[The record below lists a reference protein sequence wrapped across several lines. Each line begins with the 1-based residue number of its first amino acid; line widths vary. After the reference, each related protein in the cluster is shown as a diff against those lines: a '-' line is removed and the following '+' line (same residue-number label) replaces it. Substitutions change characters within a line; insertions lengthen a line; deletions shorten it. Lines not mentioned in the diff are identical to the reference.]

1 MVEERERWWFSVG
14 VEEEELRRLMMEGGG
29 GSGWFGKGSGGWRW
43 FRRRTK
49 MVVMVVR
56 WMLRWMMVS
65 PGVEEEEE
73 GSRFGGSPAVMSERG
88 RRSSDGGYSLVS
100 ERRRRSSDGGY
111 GGPVAED
118 GGSVKDGDVER
129 ERKLVGDSESFEGGS
144 EDEDDELMKMVV
156 RLKPAGGVEV
166 VVAME
171 VRLMLRR
178 WWMVTG

>member
-1 MVEERERWWFSVG
+1 
-14 VEEEELRRLMMEGGG
+14 
-29 GSGWFGKGSGGWRW
+29 
-43 FRRRTK
+43 

-73 GSRFGGSPAVMSERG
+73 EGSGFGGSPAVMSERG
-88 RRSSDGGYSLVS
+88 RRSSD
-100 ERRRRSSDGGY
+100 
-111 GGPVAED
+111 ED